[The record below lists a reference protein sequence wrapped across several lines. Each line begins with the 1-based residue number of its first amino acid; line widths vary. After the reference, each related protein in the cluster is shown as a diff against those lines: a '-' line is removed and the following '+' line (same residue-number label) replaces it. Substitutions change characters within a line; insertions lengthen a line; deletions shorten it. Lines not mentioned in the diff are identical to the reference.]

1 MILGR
6 KSNSFIVG
14 VACFGLFMQTTPSFA
29 GPPAKGGSISAKV
42 TLDDTPVT
50 TAEKPAP
57 KKVVQAVA
65 IDVAMAKDGTI
76 SGRVLDADQNGL
88 AKSEVSIRQGKME
101 MTKVVTDADGRFK
114 IANLKGGVYVVSASS
129 GFGLFRFWTAKSAP
143 PKSHEQILLV
153 SNSVVVRAQ
162 NANDG
167 GDVLYDDNGHPY
179 AKVYVVDEGM
189 IATGTPGAG
198 TAPMVG
204 ANLGALDIFTVALLG
219 TAAAGLAVG
228 IVANSKNDSSPA
240 SP

>member
-162 NANDG
+162 NATDG